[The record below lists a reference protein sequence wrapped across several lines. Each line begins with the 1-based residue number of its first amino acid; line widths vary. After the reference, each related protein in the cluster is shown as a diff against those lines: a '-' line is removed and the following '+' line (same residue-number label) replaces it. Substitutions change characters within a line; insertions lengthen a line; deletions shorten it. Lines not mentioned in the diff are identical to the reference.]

1 MKAAWKQLPQTPDE
15 EADLKAAL
23 ADGRNAFAFL
33 VKLLEKRLNS
43 SRNEMIR
50 DNYDCS
56 NWSEKQADLNGV
68 QRTYIEIINLIKDV
82 E

>member
-1 MKAAWKQLPQTPDE
+1 MKSAWKQLPQTPDE

-23 ADGRNAFAFL
+23 SDGRNAFAFL
-33 VKLLEKRLNS
+33 VKLLEKRLSS
-43 SRNEMIR
+43 SRNEMVR
-50 DNYDCS
+50 DNYDCQ